1 MVLVFFSVYMH
12 ILVLWLLFLLCVA
25 SRRFLGLGFFLDLSG
40 EVHRLR
46 NYSIRV
52 FVLLPAGLE
61 NLTRFLDVG

>member
-1 MVLVFFSVYMH
+1 MVAV
-12 ILVLWLLFLLCVA
+12 LLCVA